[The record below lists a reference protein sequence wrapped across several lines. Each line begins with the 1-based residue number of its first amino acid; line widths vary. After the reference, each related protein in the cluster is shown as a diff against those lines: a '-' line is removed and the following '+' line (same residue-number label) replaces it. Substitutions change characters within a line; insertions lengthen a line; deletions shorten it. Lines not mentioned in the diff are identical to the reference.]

1 MKRLAKFIEYSGL
14 DGNTTEEKA
23 RIFAEYGN
31 QDVNWA
37 FSNILKF
44 VQYQLHRVNK
54 KEITPATLRN
64 YVTSSCEMAE
74 LQIPWKKIT
83 KGLPKERWLAII
95 LEILFLILALHNSS
109 RIFYTSSA
117 SNS

>member
-1 MKRLAKFIEYSGL
+1 VTRLKYEKRLVKFLEYSGL

-44 VQYQLHRVNK
+44 VQYQLQ
-54 KEITPATLRN
+54 
-64 YVTSSCEMAE
+64 S
-74 LQIPWKKIT
+74 Q
-83 KGLPKERWLAII
+83 
-95 LEILFLILALHNSS
+95 
-109 RIFYTSSA
+109 
-117 SNS
+117 